1 MLTRMLTVLVEK
13 VDVMGS
19 FSKKKMKAREE
30 LYENI
35 RK

>member
-19 FSKKKMKAREE
+19 FSKRMKAWEE